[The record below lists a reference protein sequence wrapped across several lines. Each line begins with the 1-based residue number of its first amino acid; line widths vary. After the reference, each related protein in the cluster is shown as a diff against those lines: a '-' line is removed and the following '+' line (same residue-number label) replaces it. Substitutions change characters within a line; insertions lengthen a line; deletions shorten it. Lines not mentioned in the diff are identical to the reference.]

1 MFMEQL
7 MCVTDFTCK
16 GKQSIRKIGT
26 CVAASMI
33 ILSIVKLN
41 SIHIFVVI
49 PKRAE
54 KKNYE
59 QNVNI
64 EISK

>member
-1 MFMEQL
+1 

-16 GKQSIRKIGT
+16 RKQSIRKIGT

-41 SIHIFVVI
+41 LIHIFVVI

-54 KKNYE
+54 KLRT
-59 QNVNI
+59 
-64 EISK
+64 